1 MNSIHCVQLVSDML
15 VFQFSNQQNFFS
27 SLSQYVPQQ
36 LPGYGAV
43 QIKSSARH
51 ILPISCFVCVRYPL
65 SYCSCYTSYQFSF
78 DDVRFINNNKNH
90 FLLTNRLGVLP
101 SFTHVLN
108 SYYILEYTWCI
119 DSNYFY
125 PQDQFVSFKISI
137 DPYSK
142 VHP

>member
-78 DDVRFINNNKNH
+78 DDVLFINNNKNH
-90 FLLTNRLGVLP
+90 FLLTNRLGVLH
-101 SFTHVLN
+101 SFTHVLKGA
-108 SYYILEYTWCI
+108 LDAKT
-119 DSNYFY
+119 YFLSCRGT
-125 PQDQFVSFKISI
+125 PPFADNARNRISALI
-137 DPYSK
+137 E
-142 VHP
+142 VI